1 MRYLFYPKSK
11 LMSTYLFST
20 AVRRRTYQELSEK
33 VIFDEENT
41 AGDLRSPSHSSKSPC
56 SNVKYS
62 VDESCKYKIY
72 LIISGVPGDE
82 NDKQSMTR

>member
-1 MRYLFYPKSK
+1 MHYLFYPKSK

-62 VDESCKYKIY
+62 VGDSCKYKIY
-72 LIISGVPGDE
+72 LITSGVPSDG

>member
-1 MRYLFYPKSK
+1 MHYLFYPKSK

-20 AVRRRTYQELSEK
+20 AVRRTTYQELSEK

-62 VDESCKYKIY
+62 VDESCKYKTY
-72 LIISGVPGDE
+72 LITSGFHG

>member
-1 MRYLFYPKSK
+1 MRYLFYPKTK

-41 AGDLRSPSHSSKSPC
+41 TGDLRSPSHSSKSPC

-62 VDESCKYKIY
+62 VGESCKYKTY
-72 LIISGVPGDE
+72 LITSGVHG

>member
-1 MRYLFYPKSK
+1 MRYLFYPKTK

-62 VDESCKYKIY
+62 VGESCKYKTY
-72 LIISGVPGDE
+72 LIISGVHG